1 MDSVESVTTYIQSY
15 PEPVAQILQNV
26 RATIKAAAPEA
37 QETLSYGI
45 PTFTLKG
52 NLVHFGG
59 YAKHVG
65 FYPGPEAIVAFKEEL
80 TPYKT
85 SKGAI
90 QFAVDKPVPYDLITK
105 MTLYR
110 VEKNLTKKKKSQP
123 TG

>member
-1 MDSVESVTTYIQSY
+1 MESAETVSAYIEQFE
-15 PEPVAQILQNV
+15 EPVRGMLTKV
-26 RATIKAAAPEA
+26 RETITAAAPEA
-37 QETLSYGI
+37 EEKLSYGI

-90 QFAVDKPVPYDLITK
+90 QFSVEKPVPYDLITK
-105 MTLYR
+105 MTLFR
-110 VEKNLTKKKKSQP
+110 VEKNLTKKK
-123 TG
+123 

>member
-1 MDSVESVTTYIQSY
+1 MDSPESVTTYIQNF
-15 PEPVAQILQNV
+15 PEPVREILQHV
-26 RATIKAAAPEA
+26 RATIQAAAPEA
-37 QETLSYGI
+37 EEKLSYGI

-65 FYPGPEAIVAFKEEL
+65 FYPGPEAIVAFREDL
-80 TPYKT
+80 LSYKT

-90 QFAVDKPVPYDLITK
+90 QFSVDKPIPYDLITK

-110 VEKNLTKKKKSQP
+110 VEKNLTKKK
-123 TG
+123 

>member
-1 MDSVESVTTYIQSY
+1 MESAETVEMYIQQY
-15 PEPVAQILQNV
+15 PEPVRGILKQV
-26 RATIKAAAPEA
+26 RATIQAAAPQAE
-37 QETLSYGI
+37 EKLSYGI

-90 QFAVDKPVPYDLITK
+90 QFSVEKPVPYELITK

-110 VEKNLTKKKKSQP
+110 VDKNLNKKK
-123 TG
+123 